1 MRPVEA
7 VPAIFMIALSVAI
20 AFGTADLRHWDGTT
34 PGARFFASWLAGAGL
49 LLGVVMLIAQRRG
62 TDGEGAL
69 DLPGRSG
76 ALRVGLIL
84 AGMIAL
90 PLVAPVIGMV
100 PAVALLVAFLL
111 LVVLRRP
118 LVPSLL
124 TTAIVAIGIEAI
136 FVRWLG
142 VPLPTPSFF

>member
-1 MRPVEA
+1 VRPVEA
-7 VPAIFMIALSVAI
+7 VPAVFMIALSVAI

-34 PGARFFASWLAGAGL
+34 PGARFFASWLAGAAL

-62 TDGEGAL
+62 TDGGSL
-69 DLPGRSG
+69 DLPDRSG

-84 AGMIAL
+84 AGMAAL
-90 PLVAPVIGMV
+90 AVAAPVIGMV
-100 PAVALLVAFLL
+100 PAVALLMAFLL
-111 LVVLRRP
+111 LVVLRQP
-118 LVPSLL
+118 LVPSLV

-142 VPLPTPSFF
+142 VPLPTSFVF